1 MANASPDPE
10 SPDPESSDPEFS
22 DPGSPDPFSSPS
34 PGDDAAGFEEAE
46 VPPWETEGPEFGQ
59 EAPDESFAVDMA
71 RLWVK
76 QHQKATMLGAFGV
89 GVFVGAL
96 LRD

>member
-34 PGDDAAGFEEAE
+34 PDTDAAGADEAE
-46 VPPWETEGPEFGQ
+46 APPWETEAPGFGR
-59 EAPDESFAVDMA
+59 EDPDESFAVDMA

>member
-1 MANASPDPE
+1 MADASPNPE
-10 SPDPESSDPEFS
+10 SPDSE
-22 DPGSPDPFSSPS
+22 SPDPFSSPS
-34 PGDDAAGFEEAE
+34 PDDNAAGFNEAE
-46 VPPWETEGPEFGQ
+46 APPWETEDPEFGQ

-76 QHQKATMLGAFGV
+76 QYQKATMLGAFGI

-96 LRD
+96 LRE

>member
-1 MANASPDPE
+1 MADASPNPE
-10 SPDPESSDPEFS
+10 SPDPESP
-22 DPGSPDPFSSPS
+22 DPGSPDPFSSP
-34 PGDDAAGFEEAE
+34 PPDDDAAGVDEAE
-46 VPPWETEGPEFGQ
+46 APPWGTEDPEFGQ
-59 EAPDESFAVDMA
+59 EDPDESFAVDMA

-76 QHQKATMLGAFGV
+76 QHQKATMLGAFAV

>member
-1 MANASPDPE
+1 MADASPNPE
-10 SPDPESSDPEFS
+10 
-22 DPGSPDPFSSPS
+22 SPDPFSSP
-34 PGDDAAGFEEAE
+34 DEDAVGFNEADA
-46 VPPWETEGPEFGQ
+46 PPWETEDPEFGQ

-76 QHQKATMLGAFGV
+76 QYQKATMLGAFGV

-96 LRD
+96 LRE